1 MEAHKGKQDI
11 FIVQVLI
18 TPTFVELNH
27 IYPPI
32 RLLSRPSISSNP
44 SIKFDKTQAPPTLF
58 IYIASYNTPD
68 YQTTLHK
75 STMLHVRAA
84 ASSLREY
91 LTPVSNTSTFRTTGE
106 ITPDEFVKAGDY
118 LVEKFPTWSW
128 ASASKSK
135 VRDFLPPDKQVL
147 VTRHV
152 PSHVR
157 ASTVS
162 GPVTLGEEE
171 DGWTSFG
178 VANTKDADG
187 DDTEEIA
194 EIADSDFEELDDDD
208 DDAAE
213 APATATDH
221 RTYNLYIAYSTS
233 YRVPKMFLSG
243 YSPEGSPLTPED
255 MFEDII
261 PEYRD
266 KTVTIER
273 PTFQDNITMV
283 AIHPCKHANVM
294 RVLMERVEAKGDKDI
309 TRGVAKLGV
318 ADADD
323 GEGEEEWEEVENSAM
338 RVDQYLVTFLKF
350 IASVTPGIEH
360 DYTMSA
366 L

>member
-1 MEAHKGKQDI
+1 M
-11 FIVQVLI
+11 
-18 TPTFVELNH
+18 T
-27 IYPPI
+27 
-32 RLLSRPSISSNP
+32 
-44 SIKFDKTQAPPTLF
+44 
-58 IYIASYNTPD
+58 
-68 YQTTLHK
+68 
-75 STMLHVRAA
+75 
-84 ASSLREY
+84 
-91 LTPVSNTSTFRTTGE
+91 
-106 ITPDEFVKAGDY
+106 AGDY

-135 VRDFLPPDKQVL
+135 VRDFLPPGKQVL

-178 VANTKDADG
+178 VVKDSEE
-187 DDTEEIA
+187 TEEIA

-208 DDAAE
+208 DAAE
-213 APATATDH
+213 THVTDH

-233 YRVPKMFLSG
+233 YRVPKMYLSG

-309 TRGVAKLGV
+309 TKGVAKLGV
-318 ADADD
+318 ADSEE

>member
-1 MEAHKGKQDI
+1 
-11 FIVQVLI
+11 
-18 TPTFVELNH
+18 
-27 IYPPI
+27 
-32 RLLSRPSISSNP
+32 
-44 SIKFDKTQAPPTLF
+44 
-58 IYIASYNTPD
+58 
-68 YQTTLHK
+68 
-75 STMLHVRAA
+75 MLHVRAA

-91 LTPVSNTSTFRTTGE
+91 LTPVSHTSTFRSTGE
-106 ITPDEFVKAGDY
+106 ITPEEYVKAGDY

-128 ASASKSK
+128 AAASKSK
-135 VRDFLPPDKQVL
+135 VRDFLPPGKQVL
-147 VTRHV
+147 VTKHV

-171 DGWTSFG
+171 DGWTSF
-178 VANTKDADG
+178 ATTQPEAAD
-187 DDTEEIA
+187 EEIA
-194 EIADSDFEELDDDD
+194 EIADFEELDDDD
-208 DDAAE
+208 EAE
-213 APATATDH
+213 ASVPAHSH

-243 YSPEGSPLTPED
+243 YSPEGSPLTPEE

-294 RVLMERVEAKGDKDI
+294 RVLMERAEAKGDSRDDKDI
-309 TRGVAKLGV
+309 TAGVAKLGV
-318 ADADD
+318 ADS
-323 GEGEEEWEEVENSAM
+323 EEEEWEEVENSSM

>member
-1 MEAHKGKQDI
+1 
-11 FIVQVLI
+11 
-18 TPTFVELNH
+18 
-27 IYPPI
+27 
-32 RLLSRPSISSNP
+32 
-44 SIKFDKTQAPPTLF
+44 
-58 IYIASYNTPD
+58 
-68 YQTTLHK
+68 
-75 STMLHVRAA
+75 
-84 ASSLREY
+84 
-91 LTPVSNTSTFRTTGE
+91 
-106 ITPDEFVKAGDY
+106 
-118 LVEKFPTWSW
+118 
-128 ASASKSK
+128 
-135 VRDFLPPDKQVL
+135 
-147 VTRHV
+147 
-152 PSHVR
+152 
-157 ASTVS
+157 
-162 GPVTLGEEE
+162 
-171 DGWTSFG
+171 
-178 VANTKDADG
+178 
-187 DDTEEIA
+187 
-194 EIADSDFEELDDDD
+194 
-208 DDAAE
+208 
-213 APATATDH
+213 
-221 RTYNLYIAYSTS
+221 
-233 YRVPKMFLSG
+233 
-243 YSPEGSPLTPED
+243 

>member
-1 MEAHKGKQDI
+1 
-11 FIVQVLI
+11 
-18 TPTFVELNH
+18 
-27 IYPPI
+27 
-32 RLLSRPSISSNP
+32 
-44 SIKFDKTQAPPTLF
+44 
-58 IYIASYNTPD
+58 
-68 YQTTLHK
+68 
-75 STMLHVRAA
+75 MLHVRAA

-106 ITPDEFVKAGDY
+106 ITPDEFVTAGDY

-135 VRDFLPPDKQVL
+135 VRDFLPADKQVL

-178 VANTKDADG
+178 VAKSE

-194 EIADSDFEELDDDD
+194 EIADSDFEELEDD

-213 APATATDH
+213 TPAAHDH

-294 RVLMERVEAKGDKDI
+294 RVLMERVEAKTDKDI
-309 TRGVAKLGV
+309 TQGVAKLGM
-318 ADADD
+318 ADA
-323 GEGEEEWEEVENSAM
+323 EEEEEWEEVESSAM

>member
-1 MEAHKGKQDI
+1 M
-11 FIVQVLI
+11 
-18 TPTFVELNH
+18 
-27 IYPPI
+27 
-32 RLLSRPSISSNP
+32 
-44 SIKFDKTQAPPTLF
+44 
-58 IYIASYNTPD
+58 
-68 YQTTLHK
+68 
-75 STMLHVRAA
+75 
-84 ASSLREY
+84 REY

-106 ITPDEFVKAGDY
+106 ITPDEFVTAGDY

-128 ASASKSK
+128 ASASRSK
-135 VRDFLPPDKQVL
+135 ERDFLPADKQVL

-171 DGWTSFG
+171 DGWTSFA
-178 VANTKDADG
+178 VANKSGDAGGDSNG
-187 DDTEEIA
+187 DDTEIA

-208 DDAAE
+208 DDAAQVS
-213 APATATDH
+213 PTANAH

-309 TRGVAKLGV
+309 TKGVAKLGV
-318 ADADD
+318 ADAAEEA
-323 GEGEEEWEEVENSAM
+323 EGEEEWEEVENSAM